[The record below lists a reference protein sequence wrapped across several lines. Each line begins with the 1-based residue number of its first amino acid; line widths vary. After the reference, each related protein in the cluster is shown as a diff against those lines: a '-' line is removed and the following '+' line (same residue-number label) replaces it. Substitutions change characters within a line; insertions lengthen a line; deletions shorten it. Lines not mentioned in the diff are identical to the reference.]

1 MSRNFPEENPKFAE
15 TFQLGA
21 HVFSLKTGELR
32 DASGAVAPLRRQSA
46 DVLSHLLRHAGEIV
60 SKEALF
66 GTVWA
71 GSAVTDDSLVQCIS
85 EIRRRLEDRDHRIIQ
100 TESKKGYRI
109 QATPLWPSPAGAT
122 GAQPTLAVLAFDDY
136 SVGADRGFLSD
147 AIAEGVT
154 AELSR
159 FPELAVIARNSSFSL
174 RGGPAPA
181 TEIAARLGAR
191 YLLEGSQQKNGD
203 RLRVTVQL
211 IDADEDRHIWSET
224 YDRDLDEPFRAQDD
238 IVRSVVATTAQKL
251 IKHEAGA
258 AIRSPAANRSALQH
272 HLEAR
277 QHVTRLTPEG
287 NEKARI
293 ANLAAIKADPAAPF
307 GYAGLAFVY
316 INGFRWGWSPLGRDE
331 ALDEARRM
339 ACKAVELA
347 PDYYDGHAAMAY
359 VHLQDNDLDRAI
371 ACAERALALNP
382 NDTNV
387 MCDLAE
393 YLGYASRT
401 DEAEALL
408 RRAMRMD
415 PLYPDWIRW
424 NMAWV
429 QWLGGKNE
437 AALKTMNA
445 MSEIP
450 PMANRVLAPIYMSLG
465 RRDDARRTVRR
476 LMERQPG
483 YSLADVKRN
492 YIGKFKD
499 EAQLDRVLT
508 LLKEAGL
515 PE

>member
-1 MSRNFPEENPKFAE
+1 MSRNFPEENPNSAE

-32 DASGAVAPLRRQSA
+32 DASGAIAPLRRQSA
-46 DVLSHLLRHAGEIV
+46 DVLSHLLRHSGEVV
-60 SKEALF
+60 SKAALF
-66 GTVWA
+66 DAVWA

-85 EIRRRLEDRDHRIIQ
+85 EIRRRLGDRDHKIIQ

-109 QATPLWPSPAGAT
+109 EATPLQPSKDGAT
-122 GAQPTLAVLAFDDY
+122 DAQPTLAVLAFDDF
-136 SVGADRGFLSD
+136 SVGADKDFLSD
-147 AIAEGVT
+147 AIAEGVI

-159 FPELAVIARNSSFSL
+159 FPELAVIARNSSFSF
-174 RGGPAPA
+174 RGGPAPVA
-181 TEIAARLGAR
+181 DIAEKLGAR
-191 YLLEGSQQKNGD
+191 YLLEGSQQKSGH

-211 IDADEDRHIWSET
+211 IDADKDRHLWAET
-224 YDRDLDEPFRAQDD
+224 YDRNLDDVLNAQDD

-251 IKHEAGA
+251 IKHEAIA
-258 AIRSPAANRSALQH
+258 AIRTTAANRSALQH

-277 QHVTRLTPEG
+277 QQVLRLTPDA
-287 NEKARI
+287 NEKARV
-293 ANLAAIKADPAAPF
+293 ANLAAIRADPTAPY
-307 GYAGLAFVY
+307 GYVGLAFVY
-316 INGFRWGWSPLGRDE
+316 INGFRWGWSPLGREE
-331 ALDEARRM
+331 ALEEARRM
-339 ACKAVELA
+339 ARKAVELA

-371 ACAERALALNP
+371 ACAERALGLNP

-393 YLGYASRT
+393 YLGYAGRT
-401 DEAEALL
+401 SEAEALL
-408 RRAMRMD
+408 RRAMRID

-424 NMAWV
+424 SMAWV
-429 QWLGGKNE
+429 QWLDGKNE
-437 AALKTMNA
+437 EALSTMNA
-445 MSEIP
+445 ISEIP

-465 RRDDARRTVRR
+465 RRDDARRTVQR
-476 LMERQPG
+476 LLEHQPG

-492 YIGKFKD
+492 YVGKFRD
-499 EAQLDRVLT
+499 ESQLDRVLN